1 MNFTSFSIEIR
12 SKTMLSI
19 LKSKER
25 NLSFV
30 SVVDSDILI
39 EPFDEDASFED
50 EPNEIKSF
58 LKEIFY
64 MYTLNLFEE
73 TNPDDLE
80 FFSECQDKIQDIIED
95 TTHLIYEFTDS
106 FSGEQV
112 FNYEDLYKELYP
124 DDDDFSEYY
133 SGYYSKTITYEKEN
147 TDNQWSEEVIL
158 EMN

>member
-1 MNFTSFSIEIR
+1 
-12 SKTMLSI
+12 MLSI

-30 SVVDSDILI
+30 SVEDSDILI

-64 MYTLNLFEE
+64 MYTLFLYEE

-80 FFSECQDKIQDIIED
+80 FFYECQDKIQDIIED

-124 DDDDFSEYY
+124 DDDDFSEYD

-158 EMN
+158 QMD